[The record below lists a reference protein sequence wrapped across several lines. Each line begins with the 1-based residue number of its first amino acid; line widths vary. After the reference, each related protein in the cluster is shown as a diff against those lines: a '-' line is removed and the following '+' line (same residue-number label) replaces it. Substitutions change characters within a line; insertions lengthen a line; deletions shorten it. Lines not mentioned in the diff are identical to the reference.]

1 MSNNKHGLYVARRA
15 LMDYGKR
22 VIDGRSST
30 CKALI
35 RWRRE
40 LVADLGGD
48 VSTQQGAVID
58 LCCKNKL
65 LLDAIDAWLLT
76 QKSLINK
83 KHKALIPVVKERQSI
98 ADGLAKYLGM
108 LGLERVVKTKT
119 LEEILDEGEQHE
131 P

>member
-22 VIDGRSST
+22 AIDGRSST
-30 CKALI
+30 GKALI
-35 RWRRE
+35 RWRKD

-65 LLDAIDAWLLT
+65 LLDSIDTWLLT
-76 QKSLINK
+76 QKSLIN
-83 KHKALIPVVKERQSI
+83 RN
-98 ADGLAKYLGM
+98 
-108 LGLERVVKTKT
+108 TK
-119 LEEILDEGEQHE
+119 LSY
-131 P
+131 PS